1 MRLLILLV
9 ACQMWTTYAF
19 AQEQT
24 LRSSTHSNSEFVG
37 KAYGGKDYARK
48 ESAAKRIL
56 SQVNEQVV
64 NEMRQAWYTSG
75 GGTYDKEVVIL
86 LFRKDGALLARTLAP
101 TNEDQK
107 FTLNWSP
114 AARAILH
121 THPNSDDPKPSPKD
135 KQVADKLGVPIFT
148 MTKLGMFV

>member
-24 LRSSTHSNSEFVG
+24 LRSSTHSKSEFVG

-48 ESAAKRIL
+48 ESATKSIL

-64 NEMRQAWYTSG
+64 NEMRQAWYASG

-86 LFRKDGALLARTLAP
+86 LFRKDGRLMAITQP
-101 TNEDQK
+101 ITNEDRK
-107 FTLNWSP
+107 STFKWS
-114 AARAILH
+114 
-121 THPNSDDPKPSPKD
+121 
-135 KQVADKLGVPIFT
+135 Q
-148 MTKLGMFV
+148 